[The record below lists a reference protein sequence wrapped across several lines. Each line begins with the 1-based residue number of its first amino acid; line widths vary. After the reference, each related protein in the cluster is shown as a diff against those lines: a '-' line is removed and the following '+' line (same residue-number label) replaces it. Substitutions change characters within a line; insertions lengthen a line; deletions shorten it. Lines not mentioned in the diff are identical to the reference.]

1 MATVRKTH
9 VVFGEEEGQPP
20 ALSQQSAQ
28 VPDARF
34 AVRVALFPQALQ
46 LTAAEAEDPLGPFPG
61 TLCGAGLPQKR
72 GRHVADATAPVQG
85 QRRAHELTGGWQDGK
100 RYSEGEGEPST
111 QECRNIVAALISA
124 CLLCR

>member
-28 VPDARF
+28 VSDARF

-46 LTAAEAEDPLGPFPG
+46 LTAAEAEDPLAPFLG
-61 TLCGAGLPQKR
+61 TLRGTGLPQNR
-72 GRHVADATAPVQG
+72 SRHVPDATAPVQG
-85 QRRAHELTGGWQDGK
+85 QRRAHELEKVFGGGGRGHQVLRSVD
-100 RYSEGEGEPST
+100 
-111 QECRNIVAALISA
+111 IM
-124 CLLCR
+124 LLL